1 MPTTQIRMLPKTYK
15 RLKKLSVSTGIP
27 LTKLLDRLLQPAHIE
42 RALADAAA
50 STLPLKAE
58 TP

>member
-1 MPTTQIRMLPKTYK
+1 MLPKTYK